1 MTNTLS
7 TKGQNMADQ
16 LASQPITVA
25 PPSTIPED
33 RIFARG
39 WQCPRCGS
47 SNLAS
52 AYLIDYSDK
61 FRGLRLAPKA
71 LKIGKIARMLRP
83 FKQLV
88 PVSAQVCRECGA
100 IQLEVDPDD
109 FAEAEHKYGR
119 R

>member
-1 MTNTLS
+1 MSEHLPS
-7 TKGQNMADQ
+7 K
-16 LASQPITVA
+16 PPTVA
-25 PPSTIPED
+25 PPISLPES
-33 RIFARG
+33 RVISGRTG
-39 WQCPRCGS
+39 WECPRCGS

-71 LKIGKIARMLRP
+71 LKLGKIARLLRP
-83 FKQLV
+83 FKNLV
-88 PVSAQVCRECGA
+88 PVYAQVCRDCGA
-100 IQLEVDPDD
+100 VQIEVDPED